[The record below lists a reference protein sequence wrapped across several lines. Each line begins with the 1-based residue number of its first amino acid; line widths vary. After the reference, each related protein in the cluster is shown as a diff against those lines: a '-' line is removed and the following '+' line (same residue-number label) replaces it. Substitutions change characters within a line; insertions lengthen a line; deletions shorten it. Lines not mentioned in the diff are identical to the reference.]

1 MILGEKLKDNINR
14 VLEKYLLEIQFPLD
28 FEGLEYANVTV
39 KVHLIDIN
47 HYKLNGNW
55 TPHLRYSLSI
65 ESTNNNIVNLM
76 FSNDETITPTSPY
89 FFKLSN
95 KVDNVLIKFLQ
106 FFGIKMPV
114 RCLKIINNSTNKIN
128 EELIVEE
135 KYDSVTKKLVKDIL
149 LTLKY
154 QREGEFV
161 LPEDIS
167 DEMVYTF
174 PQFNSEFTI
183 NLNLSTSE
191 DVKDVDVD
199 GEYYKGEDTIDIN
212 ITTNPNIDRQLLE
225 KLYHELNDVVRH
237 EIQHIIQYES
247 GYNFPKREPKKPLK
261 YYTQKHELEAQIAG
275 FKRRAKKE
283 KKPFETVVRD
293 WFRNNSSKHNM
304 TPNDVE
310 KVINLI
316 LNFSN

>member
-1 MILGEKLKDNINR
+1 MILGEKLKDGINR
-14 VLEKYLLEIQFPLD
+14 FLEKHSFEIQFPLD

-76 FSNDETITPTSPY
+76 YSNDETITPTSPY

-95 KVDNVLIKFLQ
+95 KVDNVLIKSLQ

-149 LTLKY
+149 LTLKH

-174 PQFNSEFTI
+174 PQFDSEFTI

-293 WFRNNSSKHNM
+293 WFRNNSLKHNM

>member
-1 MILGEKLKDNINR
+1 
-14 VLEKYLLEIQFPLD
+14 
-28 FEGLEYANVTV
+28 
-39 KVHLIDIN
+39 
-47 HYKLNGNW
+47 
-55 TPHLRYSLSI
+55 
-65 ESTNNNIVNLM
+65 
-76 FSNDETITPTSPY
+76 
-89 FFKLSN
+89 
-95 KVDNVLIKFLQ
+95 
-106 FFGIKMPV
+106 MPV
-114 RCLKIINNSTNKIN
+114 MCVKAINNSTNKIN

-154 QREGEFV
+154 QRDGEFV

-183 NLNLSTSE
+183 NLNLTTSE
-191 DVKDVDVD
+191 DVEDVDVD

-212 ITTNPNIDRQLLE
+212 ITTNPNIDRQILE

-247 GYNFPKREPKKPLK
+247 GYKFPKREPKKPLK

-293 WFRNNSSKHNM
+293 WFRNNSLKHNM
-304 TPNDVE
+304 TPNDTE

-316 LNFSN
+316 LNSSN

>member
-1 MILGEKLKDNINR
+1 LFVVKNPLNLDHLKNTS
-14 VLEKYLLEIQFPLD
+14 VE
-28 FEGLEYANVTV
+28 V
-39 KVHLIDIN
+39 KVDLIGVRNYISMGQSLP
-47 HYKLNGNW
+47 YIE
-55 TPHLRYSLSI
+55 YSLSL
-65 ESTNNNIVNLM
+65 ESTNNELLTSFYNLIITDDTKISTSNTDFYVLVFKINKLLENFLFFLGVNNL
-76 FSNDETITPTSPY
+76 P
-89 FFKLSN
+89 K
-95 KVDNVLIKFLQ
+95 
-106 FFGIKMPV
+106 
-114 RCLKIINNSTNKIN
+114 KIN
-128 EELIVEE
+128 EGLIVEE

-174 PQFNSEFTI
+174 PQFDSEFTI

-191 DVKDVDVD
+191 DVEDVDVD

-304 TPNDVE
+304 TPNDAE
-310 KVINLI
+310 QVINLI
-316 LNFSN
+316 LNYSN

>member
-1 MILGEKLKDNINR
+1 
-14 VLEKYLLEIQFPLD
+14 
-28 FEGLEYANVTV
+28 
-39 KVHLIDIN
+39 
-47 HYKLNGNW
+47 
-55 TPHLRYSLSI
+55 
-65 ESTNNNIVNLM
+65 M

-149 LTLKY
+149 LTLKH

-174 PQFNSEFTI
+174 PQFDSEFTI

-304 TPNDVE
+304 TPNDAE
-310 KVINLI
+310 QVINLI
-316 LNFSN
+316 LNYSN

>member
-14 VLEKYLLEIQFPLD
+14 VLEKYSFEIQIPLD

-39 KVHLIDIN
+39 KVHLIGTKM
-47 HYKLNGNW
+47 YVLNGNP
-55 TPHLRYSLSI
+55 TSHLIYSLSI

-76 FSNDETITPTSPY
+76 YPNGETINPTNPY
-89 FFKLSN
+89 VYRLSN

-114 RCLKIINNSTNKIN
+114 MCVKAINNSTNKIN

-154 QREGEFV
+154 QRDGEFV

-183 NLNLSTSE
+183 NLNLTTSE
-191 DVKDVDVD
+191 DVEDVDVD

-212 ITTNPNIDRQLLE
+212 ITTNPNIDRQILE

-247 GYNFPKREPKKPLK
+247 GYKFPKREPKKPLK

-293 WFRNNSSKHNM
+293 WFRNNSLKHNM
-304 TPNDVE
+304 TPNDTE

-316 LNFSN
+316 LNSSN

>member
-1 MILGEKLKDNINR
+1 MILGEKLKDGINR
-14 VLEKYLLEIQFPLD
+14 FLEKHSFEIQFPLD

-149 LTLKY
+149 LTLKH

-174 PQFNSEFTI
+174 PQFDGEFTI

-293 WFRNNSSKHNM
+293 WFRNNSLKHNM
-304 TPNDVE
+304 TPNDTE

-316 LNFSN
+316 LNFTN

>member
-39 KVHLIDIN
+39 KVHLIGTKM
-47 HYKLNGNW
+47 YVLNGNP
-55 TPHLRYSLSI
+55 TSHLIYSLSI
-65 ESTNNNIVNLM
+65 ESTNNNMVNLM
-76 FSNDETITPTSPY
+76 YPNGETINPTYPY
-89 FFKLSN
+89 VYRLSN

-114 RCLKIINNSTNKIN
+114 MCVKAINNSTNKIN

-149 LTLKY
+149 LTLKH

>member
-1 MILGEKLKDNINR
+1 MILGEKLKDGINR
-14 VLEKYLLEIQFPLD
+14 FLEKHSFEIQFPLD

-76 FSNDETITPTSPY
+76 YSNDETITPTSPY

-114 RCLKIINNSTNKIN
+114 MCLKIINNSPEKIN

-149 LTLKY
+149 LTLKH

-174 PQFNSEFTI
+174 PQFDSEFTI

-304 TPNDVE
+304 TPNDAE
-310 KVINLI
+310 QVINLI
-316 LNFSN
+316 LNYSN

>member
-39 KVHLIDIN
+39 KVNLIGTKM
-47 HYKLNGNW
+47 YVLNGNP
-55 TPHLRYSLSI
+55 TSHLIYSLSI
-65 ESTNNNIVNLM
+65 ESTNNNMVNLM
-76 FSNDETITPTSPY
+76 YPNGETINPTYPY
-89 FFKLSN
+89 VYRLSN

-114 RCLKIINNSTNKIN
+114 MCVKAINNSTNKIN

-149 LTLKY
+149 LTLKH

>member
-1 MILGEKLKDNINR
+1 MKNKDKLNNIFKKHSFVVKN
-14 VLEKYLLEIQFPLD
+14 PLNLD
-28 FEGLEYANVTV
+28 HLKNASVEV
-39 KVHLIDIN
+39 KVNLIGVRNYISMGQSLP
-47 HYKLNGNW
+47 YIE
-55 TPHLRYSLSI
+55 YSLSL
-65 ESTNNNIVNLM
+65 ESTNNELLARFYNLIITDDIKIST
-76 FSNDETITPTSPY
+76 SNTDFYRLVFKINKLLENFL
-89 FFKLSN
+89 FFLGVKN
-95 KVDNVLIKFLQ
+95 NVIC
-106 FFGIKMPV
+106 V
-114 RCLKIINNSTNKIN
+114 EVINNLPKKIN

-149 LTLKY
+149 LTLKH

-174 PQFNSEFTI
+174 PQFDSEFTI

-191 DVKDVDVD
+191 DVEDVDVD
-199 GEYYKGEDTIDIN
+199 GEYYRGEDTIDVN
-212 ITTNPNIDRQLLE
+212 ITTNPNIDRQILE
-225 KLYHELNDVVRH
+225 KLYHELNDVIRH

-293 WFRNNSSKHNM
+293 WFRDNSLKHNM
-304 TPNDVE
+304 TPNDAE
-310 KVINLI
+310 QVINLI
-316 LNFSN
+316 LNYSN